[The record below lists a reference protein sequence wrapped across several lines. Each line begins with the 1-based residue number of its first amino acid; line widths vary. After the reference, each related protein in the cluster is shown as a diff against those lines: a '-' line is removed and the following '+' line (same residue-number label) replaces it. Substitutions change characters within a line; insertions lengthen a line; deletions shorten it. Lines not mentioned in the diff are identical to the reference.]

1 MRKSQIIIYFCQIK
15 PKGIK
20 KPLKILSFTI
30 AGIILF
36 FAIIFILLKISRV
49 QNFIAQSVVNEL
61 SSKFKSKVSLG
72 RVEYKFFNSITLDD
86 FYVEDLQGDTLLFSK
101 HASAHFNLWQ
111 IFKGKVLITSMELD
125 ELYGNLVVDKS
136 GRSNLD
142 FVIKAFQNPQKN
154 DSTHVEYRIK
164 KFEIR
169 NSTFCYTNHKMYR
182 ELRKNIFNG
191 NKLKFRHINAEVSL
205 DVLNKDTLSA
215 RILSLNAVEQSG
227 LTLTNLT
234 TQILG
239 SHKGVQ
245 LPQIILQ
252 LPNSQ
257 IHLDDIQLKYDSLA
271 DLNHIIEK
279 VRWNIP
285 LSPSYVA
292 LSDLAAF
299 VPEFKNMHNK
309 VTVKGLITG
318 RISNLHFQKVE
329 IKYGKSFLFQAN
341 LDINGLP
348 RFDESFIY
356 GQINELRFEKNDLQ
370 DFISEISG
378 KPFLLPNEM
387 TQLGMI
393 RYKGNITGFLSNLV
407 AYGNLNTNI
416 GSVSTDILLKI
427 ENELRDWTYNGTI
440 KSNNLALGQLFNNKH
455 LGNASFS
462 FNTAGTKKGNASLS
476 GTISA
481 KVSEIQINKYSY
493 RNVELDGKYDGKG
506 FNGNVNVVDEN
517 IEAHFTGQIDLT
529 KKLPVFNFE
538 LKVPNINFYALNLID
553 KYQGA
558 TLAFNGKTNMVGNS
572 LDNINGYVRFDSII
586 FRNKDKTLKVDEIQ
600 FVSRIEKNLTHFA
613 ITSDYVNGSFNG
625 NFKYSTIGGTVNRI
639 VQNYLPVLAV
649 ANKNEAEIYSNH
661 IDVDLKIANTQE
673 ISKILELPYTV
684 DGVATIKGYLDDNS
698 KRIDLYG
705 SIPSFS
711 MGKISLENINLHC
724 ENPNKQLI
732 LTTRTQLNGKDGL
745 INFYLLTS
753 AAKDSVHTRIIWQNS
768 QQITNAG
775 EILAE
780 TKFRNDSGKVAA
792 RVSILPTQVIIDDSI
807 WNIHTCN
814 IDMNADSTIGI
825 HNFLFDSHKQFVH
838 INGLASKN
846 QSDSVNVEMNDL
858 NLDFI
863 MGLLKLK
870 GISLGGNVTGK
881 ATLLSVLQHPIFE
894 ADLSVKDFTLNH
906 KWVGNGKV
914 NSSWDKIN
922 NQLLAHGTFTDANKD
937 TIVVA
942 NAIYTPVA
950 DSIDVIYNA
959 RNFSIEFLTP
969 YFESVVQ
976 NVKGFATGKIR
987 MFGPM
992 KNGIRFSG
1000 DVIVNKGQGSVKIL
1014 NTTYFLNDSVHL
1026 TPETISFRNVTMYDQ
1041 ERNPA
1046 VVNAVLTHNGLFQE
1060 MTYDA
1065 TIKGTNILAMD
1076 THAENNDYFFGKA
1089 YANGTV
1095 RIFGDQAEANII
1107 VNAVSQPQTKCYIQM
1122 GGASKASDN
1131 SFITFVN
1138 KKVNT
1143 RPETIPA
1150 KKVRGDFNV
1159 KINLQIDVNPNA
1171 EMELLVD
1178 PKGGDVITGTGNGS
1192 LHVEFDTFSDIKLY
1206 GTYTLD
1212 NGYYLFTLQNV
1223 IRKEFKIDKGSTIAW
1238 TGDPFNA
1245 QVKIRALY
1253 PLTAS
1258 LNDLDPTILSQGT
1271 RSTVPVNCVLKLSDN
1286 LMKPT
1291 VSFDINLPQSDES
1304 IKQRVRNI
1312 INTDEMMNR
1321 QIIYLLVFNKFFT
1334 PDYLR
1339 TANSTVF
1346 NNEGLSLLLSTAS
1359 AQINSLVSQFTKSNN
1374 FTVGLDYQQRDL
1386 NSSEIMAPFSYQPSN
1401 RWLVNGNLGYRM
1413 DNAASSTNK
1422 FIGDVDIEYLL
1433 SKMGKFR
1440 LKFYNH
1446 TIDRYLLQQSSE
1458 TVQGQGIGILY
1469 KEEFASVDDLF
1480 SYYWR
1485 LLTVPAKKKS
1495 NEKKQTNNK

>member
-1 MRKSQIIIYFCQIK
+1 
-15 PKGIK
+15 
-20 KPLKILSFTI
+20 
-30 AGIILF
+30 
-36 FAIIFILLKISRV
+36 
-49 QNFIAQSVVNEL
+49 
-61 SSKFKSKVSLG
+61 
-72 RVEYKFFNSITLDD
+72 
-86 FYVEDLQGDTLLFSK
+86 
-101 HASAHFNLWQ
+101 
-111 IFKGKVLITSMELD
+111 
-125 ELYGNLVVDKS
+125 
-136 GRSNLD
+136 
-142 FVIKAFQNPQKN
+142 
-154 DSTHVEYRIK
+154 
-164 KFEIR
+164 
-169 NSTFCYTNHKMYR
+169 
-182 ELRKNIFNG
+182 
-191 NKLKFRHINAEVSL
+191 
-205 DVLNKDTLSA
+205 
-215 RILSLNAVEQSG
+215 
-227 LTLTNLT
+227 
-234 TQILG
+234 
-239 SHKGVQ
+239 
-245 LPQIILQ
+245 
-252 LPNSQ
+252 
-257 IHLDDIQLKYDSLA
+257 
-271 DLNHIIEK
+271 
-279 VRWNIP
+279 
-285 LSPSYVA
+285 
-292 LSDLAAF
+292 
-299 VPEFKNMHNK
+299 
-309 VTVKGLITG
+309 
-318 RISNLHFQKVE
+318 
-329 IKYGKSFLFQAN
+329 
-341 LDINGLP
+341 
-348 RFDESFIY
+348 
-356 GQINELRFEKNDLQ
+356 
-370 DFISEISG
+370 
-378 KPFLLPNEM
+378 
-387 TQLGMI
+387 
-393 RYKGNITGFLSNLV
+393 
-407 AYGNLNTNI
+407 
-416 GSVSTDILLKI
+416 
-427 ENELRDWTYNGTI
+427 
-440 KSNNLALGQLFNNKH
+440 
-455 LGNASFS
+455 
-462 FNTAGTKKGNASLS
+462 
-476 GTISA
+476 
-481 KVSEIQINKYSY
+481 
-493 RNVELDGKYDGKG
+493 
-506 FNGNVNVVDEN
+506 
-517 IEAHFTGQIDLT
+517 
-529 KKLPVFNFE
+529 
-538 LKVPNINFYALNLID
+538 
-553 KYQGA
+553 
-558 TLAFNGKTNMVGNS
+558 
-572 LDNINGYVRFDSII
+572 
-586 FRNKDKTLKVDEIQ
+586 
-600 FVSRIEKNLTHFA
+600 
-613 ITSDYVNGSFNG
+613 
-625 NFKYSTIGGTVNRI
+625 
-639 VQNYLPVLAV
+639 
-649 ANKNEAEIYSNH
+649 
-661 IDVDLKIANTQE
+661 
-673 ISKILELPYTV
+673 
-684 DGVATIKGYLDDNS
+684 
-698 KRIDLYG
+698 
-705 SIPSFS
+705 
-711 MGKISLENINLHC
+711 
-724 ENPNKQLI
+724 
-732 LTTRTQLNGKDGL
+732 
-745 INFYLLTS
+745 
-753 AAKDSVHTRIIWQNS
+753 
-768 QQITNAG
+768 
-775 EILAE
+775 
-780 TKFRNDSGKVAA
+780 
-792 RVSILPTQVIIDDSI
+792 
-807 WNIHTCN
+807 
-814 IDMNADSTIGI
+814 
-825 HNFLFDSHKQFVH
+825 
-838 INGLASKN
+838 
-846 QSDSVNVEMNDL
+846 
-858 NLDFI
+858 
-863 MGLLKLK
+863 
-870 GISLGGNVTGK
+870 
-881 ATLLSVLQHPIFE
+881 
-894 ADLSVKDFTLNH
+894 
-906 KWVGNGKV
+906 
-914 NSSWDKIN
+914 
-922 NQLLAHGTFTDANKD
+922 
-937 TIVVA
+937 
-942 NAIYTPVA
+942 
-950 DSIDVIYNA
+950 
-959 RNFSIEFLTP
+959 
-969 YFESVVQ
+969 
-976 NVKGFATGKIR
+976 
-987 MFGPM
+987 
-992 KNGIRFSG
+992 
-1000 DVIVNKGQGSVKIL
+1000 
-1014 NTTYFLNDSVHL
+1014 DSVHL